1 MMTVTNLRC
10 EYQAN
15 PMGLDIVPPRLSWQ
29 LQSDRR
35 GARQTAYQII
45 AAASEQAARHEQSI
59 LWDSGRTKSD
69 QSVHVPYAGEPLASG
84 QRMWWKVRVWD
95 EHDQP
100 TTYSDLAWWEMGLLN
115 RDDWQGQWIGASLVG
130 GKYTTIPCPF
140 LRREFVLE
148 QTVISARLY
157 ITALGLYGAYL
168 NGQSVGQDVLAS
180 GWTDYQH
187 RVRYQVYD
195 VTSLVTSGRNAIGV
209 ILGDGWYCGHVAWY
223 GRQLYGDRPRLLAQ
237 LHCTLADGT
246 TTIIPTDNTWKT
258 AFGPILES
266 DLFMGESYDARLE
279 FPNWHKPGFTD
290 ARWQPV
296 EIFDQPDIALVAHN
310 GPTVRRIQELQ
321 PVADPIEIPA
331 RNSTQWIFD
340 FGQNMV
346 GRVRLKV
353 NGPAGATVTLRHGEM
368 LDADGCLYTE
378 NLRGARQTDHY
389 TLRGD
394 GEEIYEPHFTFHGF
408 RYVEI
413 SGLPYKPTRDTLT
426 GIVLY
431 SDLPLTGD
439 FECSNALVNRLQHNI
454 TWSQK
459 GNLVDIPT
467 DCPQRDER
475 LGWTGDAQVFIRTA
489 TFNMNVA
496 AFFTK
501 WQQDLADSQYSS
513 GAIPPFAPNTDL
525 FQINSTKVPG
535 GPAWEDAFVICPWII
550 HLCYGDKRPLKTH
563 YRAMARFIDYL
574 SNKLSKAEF
583 PIDGGESM
591 PGGYGDWLATDVPPD
606 QRVGATPK
614 DLIAVAFAAYSTRLM
629 SQIAAALGKSQE
641 ADAYDQR
648 FQEIRRLFN
657 ERYVTSA
664 GLITGQTQTGY
675 VLALHFD
682 LLPDELR
689 PIAVQE
695 LVRNIEEHNM
705 HLTTG
710 FVGTPYLLHVL
721 TAGGRVDVAYKLLLQ
736 ETWPSWLYPVTQ
748 GATTIWE
755 RWDGWTHDR
764 GFQDPQMNSFNHYAY
779 GAIGAWLYAVVAGIE
794 PDPNH
799 PGFKHI
805 ILRPQPGG
813 GLTSA
818 RATHASMYGKIVS
831 HWNIQE
837 GVFDWQITIPPN
849 TTATIYL
856 PTTEISQITEGEVS
870 LDQAPGTTVLREEA
884 GTIVCKVAPGNYHFR
899 AIAY

>member
-1 MMTVTNLRC
+1 MVTVTNLRC

-15 PMGLDIVPPRLSWQ
+15 PLGLDIVPPRLSWR

-45 AAASEQAARHEQSI
+45 AAAGKQAARHGQSI
-59 LWDSGRTKSD
+59 LWDSGKTESD
-69 QSVHVPYAGEPLASG
+69 QSIHVSYAGEPLDSG
-84 QRMWWKVRVWD
+84 QRVWWKVRVWD
-95 EHDQP
+95 EYDQP
-100 TTYSDLAWWEMGLLN
+100 TPYSALAWWEMGLLN

-157 ITALGLYGAYL
+157 ITALGLYAAYL
-168 NGQSVGQDVLAS
+168 NGQSVGQDVLTP

-195 VTSLVTSGRNAIGV
+195 VTSLVTNGRNAIGV

-279 FPNWHKPGFTD
+279 FSNWHKPGFAD
-290 ARWQPV
+290 AQWQPV
-296 EIFDQPDIALVAHN
+296 EIFDKPDTALVANN
-310 GPTVRRIQELQ
+310 GPAVRRIQELQ
-321 PVADPIEIPA
+321 PVADPIEISA
-331 RNSTQWIFD
+331 GSSTQWIFD

-346 GRVRLKV
+346 GRVRLKA
-353 NGPAGATVTLRHGEM
+353 NGPAGATITLRHSEM

-394 GEEIYEPHFTFHGF
+394 GEEVYEPRFTIHGF

-413 SGLPYKPTRDTLT
+413 SGLPYTPKRDTLT
-426 GIVLY
+426 GIVLH
-431 SDLPLTGD
+431 SDLPPTGA
-439 FECSNALVNRLQHNI
+439 FECSNALVNQLQHNI
-454 TWSQK
+454 TWGQK
-459 GNLVDIPT
+459 GNFVDIPT

-513 GAIPPFAPNTDL
+513 GAVPPFAPNTDL
-525 FQINSTKVPG
+525 FKINSTQAPG
-535 GPAWEDAFVICPWII
+535 GPAWEDAFVICPWTIY
-550 HLCYGDKRPLKTH
+550 LCYGDKRLLETH
-563 YRAMARFIDYL
+563 YQALVRFIDYL
-574 SNKLSKAEF
+574 ASKLSKAEF
-583 PIDGGESM
+583 PINGGESM

-614 DLIAVAFAAYSTRLM
+614 DLIAIAFAAYSTRLM
-629 SQIAAALGKSQE
+629 SQIVTALGKSQE
-641 ADAYDQR
+641 ADAYNQR

-689 PIAVQE
+689 PVAVQE
-695 LVRNIEEHNM
+695 LVRNIKEHDM

-710 FVGTPYLLHVL
+710 FVGTPYLPHVL
-721 TAGGRVDVAYKLLLQ
+721 TAGGRVDIVYKLLLQ

-755 RWDGWTHDR
+755 RWDGWTHDK
-764 GFQDPQMNSFNHYAY
+764 GFQNPRMNSFNHYAY

-794 PDPNH
+794 ADPNH

-813 GLTSA
+813 GLTFA
-818 RATHASMYGKIVS
+818 KATYVSLYGKIVS
-831 HWNIQE
+831 HWNIKE
-837 GVFDWQITIPPN
+837 GIFDWRITIPPN

-856 PTTEISQITEGEVS
+856 PTTKVGQVTEGKVPLE
-870 LDQAPGTTVLREEA
+870 QAPGITALREEA
-884 GTIVCKVAPGNYHFR
+884 GTIVCKVVPGNYHFR